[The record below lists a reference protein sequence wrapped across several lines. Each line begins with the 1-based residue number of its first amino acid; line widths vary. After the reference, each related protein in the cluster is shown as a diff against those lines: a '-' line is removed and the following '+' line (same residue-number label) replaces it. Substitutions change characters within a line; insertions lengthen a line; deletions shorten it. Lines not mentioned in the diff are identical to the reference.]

1 MLCDSC
7 KNKNI
12 CKHYEYFKNILF
24 DISIQINSCEMYSN
38 KIQTSTP
45 MYNPDKRPVYRQP
58 LPSTVVE
65 EVEDNEE
72 EEEEKIII
80 NLDECNN
87 EPHSATIVDL
97 FMKGDNEDG
106 KENR

>member
-12 CKHYEYFKNILF
+12 CKHYEYFNNILL
-24 DISIQINSCEMYSN
+24 DISIQVNSCEMYSN
-38 KIQTSTP
+38 KIQSSTP
-45 MYNPDKRPVYRQP
+45 IYNPDKRPIYRQP
-58 LPSTVVE
+58 LPSTIEE
-65 EVEDNEE
+65 EVEDNM

-80 NLDECNN
+80 DLNTCDN

-97 FMKGDNEDG
+97 FMKGDHEDG

>member
-7 KNKNI
+7 KNKSI
-12 CKHYEYFKNILF
+12 CKHYEYFKNILL

-38 KIQTSTP
+38 KIQPSTP
-45 MYNPDKRPVYRQP
+45 TYNPDKRPVYRQP

-65 EVEDNEE
+65 EVEDNE